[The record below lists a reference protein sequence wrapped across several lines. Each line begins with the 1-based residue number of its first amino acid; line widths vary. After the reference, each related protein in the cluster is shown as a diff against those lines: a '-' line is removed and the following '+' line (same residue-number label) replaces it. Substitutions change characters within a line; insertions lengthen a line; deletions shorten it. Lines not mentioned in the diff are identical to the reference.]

1 MKHKENTCG
10 VRTGLKKKKEIR
22 ANKTYYKQKEKC
34 LRRTHW
40 PKTQIYKQMIKNKNG
55 QFPSGCVYLLV
66 VAVCCLLA
74 TLFCAKIKL
83 LLRFGPVGSALA
95 WTGGVRSRLVLGT
108 SVRFGMDRWVPVSFG
123 SFRLLDAY
131 GRTFQ

>member
-40 PKTQIYKQMIKNKNG
+40 PKTQIYKQMIKTKKIDNS
-55 QFPSGCVYLLV
+55 QTV
-66 VAVCCLLA
+66 VCICW
-74 TLFCAKIKL
+74 L
-83 LLRFGPVGSALA
+83 LLCV
-95 WTGGVRSRLVLGT
+95 VC
-108 SVRFGMDRWVPVSFG
+108 
-123 SFRLLDAY
+123 
-131 GRTFQ
+131 